1 MKIRYYKPKAITGK
15 IKCTIH
21 RNGKMG
27 FSRQAIKKLGLDI
40 NRYAKIGFN
49 EEDENDR
56 ALYLKIHGHQD
67 EDTYKINKAGE
78 YYYLNTKYIF
88 DDLNIDYVRKKII
101 YDIQE
106 VEIDEE
112 VVYKLNKR
120 ELARKKSKPS

>member
-56 ALYLKIHGHQD
+56 ALYLKIQGHQD